1 MIRLITAAVL
11 ATAVPALAD
20 ERNFPVSDF
29 HGLALAGSPDV
40 TLTTGRAASVHAVG
54 AAAALDR
61 LEIRVENGT
70 LKIGN
75 KRGLDW
81 SWRDQGPV
89 RIAVTVPMIRSI
101 DVTGSGNVKAD
112 VIKVKDFTGAI
123 SGSGNIDIVALDADM
138 VSLAIAGSGDIS
150 ATGRC
155 GAGTA
160 KIAGSGDMKLD
171 GLKCATLSASIA
183 GSGNIRVVATQTANL
198 SMIGSGDITLTGGA
212 RCTVSSA
219 GSGKARCS

>member
-1 MIRLITAAVL
+1 MVSWVSQLQETAQQ
-11 ATAVPALAD
+11 
-20 ERNFPVSDF
+20 
-29 HGLALAGSPDV
+29 G
-40 TLTTGRAASVHAVG
+40 
-54 AAAALDR
+54 
-61 LEIRVENGT
+61 
-70 LKIGN
+70 
-75 KRGLDW
+75 DW
-81 SWRDQGPV
+81 STVAQTLQQRYHTGGWTQLSVDE
-89 RIAVTVPMIRSI
+89 IAS
-101 DVTGSGNVKAD
+101 
-112 VIKVKDFTGAI
+112 
-123 SGSGNIDIVALDADM
+123 L